1 MSFWNAMNRTSFS
14 HRWIDVDGNSTRVV
28 EAGDP
33 DNDSTVVFL
42 HGIGG
47 HIETFCHNIAAHA
60 ERHRVVSFDLIGH
73 GYSAKPEGL
82 YEIERY
88 IDQTMRLFDIMKIEK
103 PVLAGTSL
111 GGWIFAR
118 IAARYPD
125 RVSRLSLI
133 SSAGLTAHPSVMKNL
148 KELTERASLMSGK
161 EAVRMRLD
169 FVIKNKAALTDELID
184 VRHDIY
190 AAEDYKA
197 RIKDVMCLQNMEIRQ
212 RNLLQADELAKIEAP
227 TLVVWTREDP
237 TATLD
242 DGLKY
247 ANSINDSRFVLFD
260 NSSHLP
266 QLEEHERFNE
276 LHMRFID
283 DPASVISSEVEGL
296 VS

>member
-33 DNDSTVVFL
+33 DNASTVVFL

-47 HIETFCHNIAAHA
+47 HIETFCHNIGAHA
-60 ERHRVVSFDLIGH
+60 QKHRVVSFDLIGH

-82 YEIERY
+82 YEIDRY
-88 IDQTMRLFDIMKIEK
+88 IDQTMRLFDIMKIDK

-118 IAARYPD
+118 IAARHPD

-148 KELTERASLMSGK
+148 KELTERASLVPGK
-161 EAVRMRLD
+161 EAVTMRLD
-169 FVIKNKAALTDELID
+169 FVIKNKAMLTQELID

-212 RNLLQADELAKIEAP
+212 RNLLQLDELAKIEAP

-247 ANSINDSRFVLFD
+247 ANSIRDSRFVLFD
-260 NSSHLP
+260 NSSHMP
-266 QLEEHERFNE
+266 QLEEHQRFNE
-276 LHMRFID
+276 LHLRFID
-283 DPASVISSEVEGL
+283 DPNSVKSSEIAG
-296 VS
+296 